1 MQRVELA
8 LDHYDFFCPVT
19 GQRILGPEEFTP
31 SPATAFVF
39 PTQVD
44 DFEFVRDEFAKI
56 DRKMNPKKVTE
67 EDPDGR
73 FDRFCEGL
81 KGYANLVVFSITTR
95 GVACGPVAWT
105 THIGIDMGYRGE
117 QDAGE

>member
-1 MQRVELA
+1 MQQVELV
-8 LDHYDFFCPVT
+8 LEHYDFFCPVT
-19 GQRILGPEEFTP
+19 GRRILGPEEFSP

-44 DFEFVRDEFAKI
+44 DFEFIREEFAKI
-56 DRKMNPKKVTE
+56 DRKANTKKAMKD
-67 EDPDGR
+67 DPDGR

-81 KGYANLVVFSITTR
+81 KGYTNLVVFSITTC

-105 THIGIDMGYRGE
+105 THIGIDMDHRGDQE
-117 QDAGE
+117 AGE

>member
-8 LDHYDFFCPVT
+8 LDHHDFFCPVT

-44 DFEFVRDEFAKI
+44 EFEFVREEFAEI
-56 DRKMNPKKVTE
+56 DREANTE
-67 EDPDGR
+67 GAMEDDPDGR
-73 FDRFCEGL
+73 FGRFCEGL
-81 KGYANLVVFSITTR
+81 KGYADLVVFSITTR
-95 GVACGPVAWT
+95 GVA
-105 THIGIDMGYRGE
+105 
-117 QDAGE
+117 